1 MLPTPTL
8 TRLADCQK
16 IILYCEKWRVRDFSR
31 AIWYR
36 CAARAPEPI
45 PAVEPQDQLMGRRAR
60 IVVEIEAGTQK
71 VQALASIEQ
80 GAKAAHNVAASHN
93 SGLLH

>member
-1 MLPTPTL
+1 
-8 TRLADCQK
+8 
-16 IILYCEKWRVRDFSR
+16 
-31 AIWYR
+31 
-36 CAARAPEPI
+36 
-45 PAVEPQDQLMGRRAR
+45 MGRRAR